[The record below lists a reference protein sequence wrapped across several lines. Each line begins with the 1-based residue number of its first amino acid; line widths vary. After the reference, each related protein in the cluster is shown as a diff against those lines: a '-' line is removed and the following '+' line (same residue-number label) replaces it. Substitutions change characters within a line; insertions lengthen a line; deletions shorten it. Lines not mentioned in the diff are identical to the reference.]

1 MREGS
6 NLESI
11 DEPDGVYIDQA
22 RRDPVKMTVLDDEQ
36 QGVAIV
42 AAAVTLNALEYIG
55 KRISE
60 ARLVCSGTGPGA
72 LAYLD
77 LAVSLGLRRENIFV
91 GDATGVVYIGQ
102 VAGMDQGLARFA
114 RGTRARTIADV
125 MPGADIFVGVSA
137 GNVAMADLVKVMAVN
152 PIVIAISDAMPEVM
166 PEAVLAV
173 RTDSIIATRHASYPN
188 QISGAMCLPFIARGA
203 LDAGAMTVNE
213 EMKLA
218 AVHAIA
224 SLAQAEIPKEVTAID
239 DARELRFG
247 SRYLIPKAFD
257 RRLIEV
263 VAPAVAK
270 AAAESGVARRRIS
283 NMEAYRRSLS
293 HVSGRS
299 SPTRRAAIA
308 GRQANVKSVIF
319 AEGEDERVLRAAQC
333 AIDESVARPV
343 LLGRPDVIADVID
356 RCQLGLDPGGNCEIV
371 DPLDPDIHDD
381 AVARYCLLRQRDGI
395 SPVLAA
401 VELRSCRTL
410 LAAMLLR
417 IGRADAMLCGTA
429 GRRAGH
435 LIAVRDVIGRRK
447 GVNTLALM
455 ETLML
460 PERPL
465 FICDALVNSN
475 PGAEQI
481 AEIAWLGVDEVSR
494 LGVSPQVMLVP
505 RLGSSAS
512 DATREKKMCEAL
524 ALIHERVSRMASGE
538 GAPNGSAFPCT
549 TFDPTLSESN
559 FDASANILVMHD
571 GEMANVIRNVMRIS
585 TGQGISAGQVV
596 LGARWRV
603 HILTPA
609 ATVRQIVNATAL
621 AVSDDAFNWT
631 RS

>member
-1 MREGS
+1 MLEGS
-6 NLESI
+6 NVARTHA
-11 DEPDGVYIDQA
+11 PDGVYIGQA
-22 RRDPVKMTVLDDEQ
+22 RRDPVRMAAFDDEQ

-42 AAAVTLNALEYIG
+42 AAAATLNALEYIG
-55 KRISE
+55 KRVSE

-77 LAVSLGLRRENIFV
+77 LVVSLGLRRENIFV
-91 GDATGVVYIGQ
+91 GDPTGVVYIGQ
-102 VAGMDQGLARFA
+102 VAGMDPGLARFA
-114 RGTRARTIADV
+114 RGTGARAIADV
-125 MPGADIFVGVSA
+125 MPGADILVGVSA
-137 GNVAMADLVKVMAVN
+137 ANVAMADLVKVMAVN
-152 PIVIAISDAMPEVM
+152 PIIIAISDAMPEVA

-173 RTDSIIATRHASYPN
+173 RTDAIIATRHARHPN
-188 QISGAMCLPFIARGA
+188 HISGAMCVPFIVRGA
-203 LDAGAMTVNE
+203 LDTGAMTVNE

-224 SLAQAEIPKEVTAID
+224 SLAQAEIPKEVAAIE
-239 DARELRFG
+239 DAHDLRFG
-247 SRYLIPKAFD
+247 PRYLIPKAFD

-270 AAAESGVARRRIS
+270 AAAESGVARRRIAD
-283 NMEAYRRSLS
+283 MEAYRRSLS
-293 HVSGRS
+293 QVVGSS
-299 SPTRRAAIA
+299 SPTAPTAIA
-308 GRQANVKSVIF
+308 GRHANVKSVIF

-343 LLGRPDVIADVID
+343 LLGRPDVIAHVID
-356 RCQLGLDPGGNCEIV
+356 RCRLGLDPGVNCEIV

-381 AVARYCLLRQRDGI
+381 AVTRYCMLRRRDGI

-417 IGRADAMLCGTA
+417 SGRADAMLCGTT

-447 GVNTLALM
+447 GVDTLAVM

-465 FICDALVNSN
+465 FICDALLNSN
-475 PGAEQI
+475 PGAGQI
-481 AEIAWLGVDEVSR
+481 ADIAWLGVDEVRR
-494 LGVSPQVMLVP
+494 LGISPQVMLVP
-505 RLGSSAS
+505 RLGSSAGE
-512 DATREKKMCEAL
+512 ATCEKKMREAL
-524 ALIHERVSRMASGE
+524 TLIHERVSGMASGGGE
-538 GAPNGSAFPCT
+538 PSGSAFPCA
-549 TFDPTLSESN
+549 TFDQTLSELN
-559 FDASANILVMHD
+559 VDASANMLVMHD
-571 GEMANVIRNVMRIS
+571 GEMADVIRNVMRIS
-585 TGQGISAGQVV
+585 TGQGISAGQAV

-609 ATVRQIVNATAL
+609 ATIRQIVNATAL
-621 AVSDDAFNWT
+621 AVGDDVSNWT